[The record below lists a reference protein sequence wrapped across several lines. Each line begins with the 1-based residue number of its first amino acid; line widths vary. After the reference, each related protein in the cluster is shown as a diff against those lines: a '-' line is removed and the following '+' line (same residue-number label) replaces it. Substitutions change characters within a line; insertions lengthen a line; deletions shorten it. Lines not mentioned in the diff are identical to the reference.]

1 MKYKNILVLFH
12 FPTFKNEQTLCAI
25 VMREKFATMYMYHAC
40 NFPVALTHLLI
51 CTTDLGCQLMGENTS
66 LGIWTR
72 LRVNETVTFYDTTNQ
87 TCTSY
92 Y

>member
-1 MKYKNILVLFH
+1 MK
-12 FPTFKNEQTLCAI
+12 E
-25 VMREKFATMYMYHAC
+25 RFATMYMYHAC
-40 NFPVALTHLLI
+40 NCPVALTHLLNKS
-51 CTTDLGCQLMGENTS
+51 DYRVLNNGEKAS

-72 LRVNETVTFYDTTNQ
+72 LMVNETVTFYDTTNQ